1 MLSDLHH
8 LAEQIE
14 RHNWSRIIHAPSD
27 WKRSL
32 EHKERA
38 DKLWEEV
45 LEWRKTLDE
54 QTEVA
59 KAGNGWDRSK
69 LCLSG

>member
-14 RHNWSRIIHAPSD
+14 RHTWSQIIHAPSD
-27 WKRSL
+27 WQRSL

-38 DKLWEEV
+38 DKLWLEV
-45 LEWRKTLDE
+45 LEWRKTLEE
-54 QTEVA
+54 QTQVA
-59 KAGNGWDRSK
+59 KAGNGVDRSK